1 MADRVV
7 CDGIGQPYNTHANF
21 RGNLGRGLKM
31 NQTEA

>member
-1 MADRVV
+1 MADGVV

-21 RGNLGRGLKM
+21 RGNLRRGLKM